1 MRRIRALLDFEKT
14 SPKIFLARANAF
26 YTGLNGNP
34 AYTRLPVDLSEF
46 RVEVDAF
53 AAAIAEALDGGK
65 RAFAERKRRGEVVVH
80 MLLQFAH
87 YVEANCNGQL
97 QTFLSS
103 GFQPAPT
110 SRSKTPPLS
119 EAIRKIV
126 PGSNSGELLVTL
138 IAVAEA
144 YSYQLRWAPAGTEQT
159 PDAWTIHPVGNTRP
173 ATLIKCLIPGT
184 AYVFQVR
191 AVTDSGRSEEHTSE
205 LQSLAYLV
213 CRLLLEKKKKTTN
226 QTTF

>member
-1 MRRIRALLDFEKT
+1 MRRIKALLDFVRT
-14 SPKIFLARANAF
+14 SPENLLARANAV

-119 EAIRKIV
+119 EAIRRIV
-126 PGSNSGELLVTL
+126 PGSN
-138 IAVAEA
+138 
-144 YSYQLRWAPAGTEQT
+144 
-159 PDAWTIHPVGNTRP
+159 
-173 ATLIKCLIPGT
+173 
-184 AYVFQVR
+184 
-191 AVTDSGRSEEHTSE
+191 RSERWS
-205 LQSLAYLV
+205 
-213 CRLLLEKKKKTTN
+213 RL
-226 QTTF
+226 

>member
-1 MRRIRALLDFEKT
+1 MRRIKALLDFVRT
-14 SPKIFLARANAF
+14 SPENLLARANAV

-34 AYTRLPVDLSEF
+34 AYTRLPVNLSEF

-65 RAFAERKRRGEVVVH
+65 RTFAERKRRGEVVVH

-110 SRSKTPPLS
+110 SRSNTPPLS
-119 EAIRKIV
+119 EAISKIV
-126 PGSNSGELLVTL
+126 LGSNSCEQLLTL
-138 IAVAEA
+138 IDYAN
-144 YSYQLRWAPAGTEQT
+144 SYNYH
-159 PDAWTIHPVGNTRP
+159 I
-173 ATLIKCLIPGT
+173 
-184 AYVFQVR
+184 
-191 AVTDSGRSEEHTSE
+191 S
-205 LQSLAYLV
+205 
-213 CRLLLEKKKKTTN
+213 
-226 QTTF
+226 

>member
-1 MRRIRALLDFEKT
+1 MRRIKALLDFVRT
-14 SPKIFLARANAF
+14 SPENLLARANAV

-159 PDAWTIHPVGNTRP
+159 SDAWTVQPIGNTRP
-173 ATLIKCLIPGT
+173 ATLIKGLIPAT

-191 AVTDSGRSEEHTSE
+191 AVTDSGYTDWSDSVTRICT
-205 LQSLAYLV
+205 
-213 CRLLLEKKKKTTN
+213 
-226 QTTF
+226 